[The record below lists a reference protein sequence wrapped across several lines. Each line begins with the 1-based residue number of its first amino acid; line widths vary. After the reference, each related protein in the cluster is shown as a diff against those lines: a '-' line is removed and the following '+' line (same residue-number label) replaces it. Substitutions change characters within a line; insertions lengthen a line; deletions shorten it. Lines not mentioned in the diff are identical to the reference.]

1 MRFEKLIEGNSSMF
15 TRVRVSSLRGL
26 FLAGIIAVMPLAAAH
41 VATAQTGS
49 ANQWTWVGGSST
61 VNQSG
66 VYGTL
71 GTPAAGNIPGSREY
85 AVSWTDSSGNRWLF
99 GGYGCDTN
107 GAHAYLNDV
116 WVLNSSTNQWAWM
129 GGSSTVNHSGVY
141 GTLGAPA
148 AGNVPGSRYDATS

>member
-85 AVSWTDSSGNRWLF
+85 AVS
-99 GGYGCDTN
+99 
-107 GAHAYLNDV
+107 
-116 WVLNSSTNQWAWM
+116 
-129 GGSSTVNHSGVY
+129 
-141 GTLGAPA
+141 
-148 AGNVPGSRYDATS
+148 